1 LFTYNKIAKSKR
13 RI

>member
-1 LFTYNKIAKSKR
+1 MAYHIADKSKR